1 MLYGE
6 TGFCLLGGG
15 RGESSFPP
23 PPPPPK
29 RLASDSTYH
38 SIIRVAFIMSALITQ
53 ELKFSLF
60 KLSQVIK
67 CLSFCTSHGKGYIP
81 LPHPPPTATLSM
93 MATPPPPPPISNPG
107 KTLAHVACTLTSQGY
122 KDRTACLQSSGS
134 VQQTTCL
141 SFAQIPPGR

>member
-1 MLYGE
+1 MPSKIHVNFPVTTIREGQLCHAVWGNRVLS
-6 TGFCLLGGG
+6 TGG
-15 RGESSFPP
+15 RQGGKLLPP

-93 MATPPPPPPISNPG
+93 MATPPPPPPPNFESWKN
-107 KTLAHVACTLTSQGY
+107 TSTCCMHSY
-122 KDRTACLQSSGS
+122 KPR
-134 VQQTTCL
+134 
-141 SFAQIPPGR
+141 I